1 MDDGTSFKNRGF
13 KFCTNSFTLQ
23 EIQMLRDILKRKY
36 GLETT
41 IHKSGYNNQY
51 NIYVPKSSFVLLKTI
66 VKPYFHPSMIYK
78 INNF

>member
-1 MDDGTSFKNRGF
+1 
-13 KFCTNSFTLQ
+13 
-23 EIQMLRDILKRKY
+23 MLRDILKRKY